1 MVVLGIHKLRCDR
14 SISLLGEMRLIEPSE
29 IDKCC
34 HLHDASNEFNCC
46 GCSMEGVGWVVVGC
60 DNYYISIAN
69 IYVLYTVHFFSFVL
83 FYSVFVAHFSPCT
96 IIITL

>member
-1 MVVLGIHKLRCDR
+1 M
-14 SISLLGEMRLIEPSE
+14 
-29 IDKCC
+29 
-34 HLHDASNEFNCC
+34 
-46 GCSMEGVGWVVVGC
+46 VVGC